1 MKKIDLSGDW
11 TLQPKNGEWSVP
23 ATVPGDNVSALL
35 AAGKI
40 PDPYWADNELQ
51 LQWIGREGD
60 SPPTYKTRAAAQ
72 TRGARSSRP

>member
-11 TLQPKNGEWSVP
+11 TLQPKSGEWSVP
-23 ATVPGDNVSALL
+23 AIIPGDNVSALL

-51 LQWIGREGD
+51 VQWIGRED
-60 SPPTYKTRAAAQ
+60 WV
-72 TRGARSSRP
+72 